1 MGPTAAGKTDLAIS
15 LAQSLNGELISVD
28 SALVY
33 RGLDIGTA
41 KPDYPHHLINIRD
54 PREPYSAMQFSRDA
68 TAAIADI
75 RARGR
80 LPILVGGTMLYFRA
94 LLEGLDDMP
103 ASDPV
108 IRQKIE
114 HDAALE
120 GWPAMHQRLQLVDP
134 SLASRLHPNHSQ
146 RIARG
151 LEVWQMTGKPL
162 SEWQIGEGRG
172 GLGETPI
179 SLVICPQ
186 ERSLLHARIA
196 HRLEDMLRTGLLDEV
211 RRLWL
216 RGDLHPEL
224 PAIRAV
230 GYRQFWAHL
239 EGETTQEEA
248 EQAVLFATR
257 QLAKRQLTWL
267 RRWPADAWLKTGES
281 GELLAVEGSSA
292 PIWRQ
297 FAAEQ
302 TRWGNK
308 VGPLHDSEH
317 CVAALKGVV
326 EAAMS
331 TTF

>member
-1 MGPTAAGKTDLAIS
+1 MFT
-15 LAQSLNGELISVD
+15 V
-28 SALVY
+28 V
-33 RGLDIGTA
+33 
-41 KPDYPHHLINIRD
+41 
-54 PREPYSAMQFSRDA
+54 
-68 TAAIADI
+68 
-75 RARGR
+75 
-80 LPILVGGTMLYFRA
+80 
-94 LLEGLDDMP
+94 EG
-103 ASDPV
+103 A
-108 IRQKIE
+108 
-114 HDAALE
+114 
-120 GWPAMHQRLQLVDP
+120 
-134 SLASRLHPNHSQ
+134 
-146 RIARG
+146 
-151 LEVWQMTGKPL
+151 
-162 SEWQIGEGRG
+162 
-172 GLGETPI
+172 
-179 SLVICPQ
+179 
-186 ERSLLHARIA
+186 IA

-267 RRWPADAWLKTGES
+267 RRWPADAWLKTGQS

-297 FAAEQ
+297 FAAAQ

-308 VGPLHDSEH
+308 VGPLHDSEN
-317 CVAALKGVV
+317 CVAAPQGVV